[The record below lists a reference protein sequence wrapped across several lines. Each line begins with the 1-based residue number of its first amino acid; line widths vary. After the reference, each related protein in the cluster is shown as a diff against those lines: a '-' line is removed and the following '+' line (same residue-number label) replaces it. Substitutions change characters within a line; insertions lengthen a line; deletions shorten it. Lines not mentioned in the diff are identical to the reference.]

1 MATGLTNTT
10 SLNDLLPSIVAE
22 ALFVASE
29 KSIMRGLVRNYTLPA
44 GQGKTVT
51 VPIYPVVTA
60 AGLTEA
66 TAPTQQQIT
75 TDGATLTVSEVGLTA
90 TISDLAMMASAS
102 NVISDIGRLMGEAI
116 ARKQDTDLMAL
127 FMGFTTNTV
136 GGVSTTATAAL
147 IFQAIA
153 KLRSQGYDTSN
164 DCAIVLHPN
173 VAYDVASTL
182 TSTFAAPA
190 SAVGNSALQNGFMGM
205 LGGVPVYQSS
215 LVPLETGTGAAG
227 DYACGIFH
235 KDALGLAIM
244 QDIRIETQRSALKR
258 GYDVVGNAVYG
269 VGELYDAAGVRG
281 IFDSSIE

>member
-1 MATGLTNTT
+1 MAVSNTT
-10 SLNDLLPSIVAE
+10 TLNDLLPSIVAE

-29 KSIMRGLVRNYTLPA
+29 KSIMRGLVRNYTLAA

-51 VPIYPVVTA
+51 VPIYPKVTA
-60 AGLTEA
+60 GALTEA
-66 TAPTQQQIT
+66 TAPSTTTIS

-90 TISDLAMMASAS
+90 TISDLAMMASSS
-102 NVISDIGRLMGEAI
+102 NVVSDIGRLFGEAV
-116 ARKQDTDLMAL
+116 ARKMDTDLMAL
-127 FMGFTTNTV
+127 FMAFSTNQV
-136 GGVSTTATAAL
+136 GGTSTAATPAL

-153 KLRSQGYDTSN
+153 KLRAQGYDTSN

-173 VAYDVASTL
+173 VAYDIASTL

-190 SAVGNSALQNGFMGM
+190 SQVGNDALRNGFMGM

-215 LVPLETGTGAAG
+215 LVPVETGGSAAG

-235 KDALGLAIM
+235 KDALGLAMM
-244 QDIRIETQRSALKR
+244 QDIKIETQRQATVR
-258 GYDVVGNAVYG
+258 GYDIVGSAIYG
-269 VGELYDAAGVRG
+269 VGELYDNAGVRG

>member
-1 MATGLTNTT
+1 MAVSNTT
-10 SLNDLLPSIVAE
+10 TLNDLLPSIVAE

-29 KSIMRGLVRNYTLPA
+29 KSIMRGLVRNYTLSA

-51 VPIYPVVTA
+51 VPIYPKVTA

-66 TAPTQQQIT
+66 TAPSTTTIS

-102 NVISDIGRLMGEAI
+102 NVVADIGRLFGEAV
-116 ARKQDTDLMAL
+116 ARKMDTDLMAL
-127 FMGFTTNTV
+127 FMSFSTSTV
-136 GGVSTTATAAL
+136 GGTTTTATPAL

-173 VAYDVASTL
+173 VAYDIASTL

-190 SAVGNSALQNGFMGM
+190 SAIGNSALENGFMGM

-235 KDALGLAIM
+235 KDALGLAMM
-244 QDIRIETQRSALKR
+244 QDIRIETQRQAAVRGFDIVGSAI
-258 GYDVVGNAVYG
+258 YG